1 MEEKLGFKELVCKKA
16 ATQVRRVGLE
26 EGTGEKS
33 QGWAGHRGERCLDRE
48 LRSEV
53 VDG

>member
-26 EGTGEKS
+26 EGTGEKVR
-33 QGWAGHRGERCLDRE
+33 AGLDIEERGVWTEN
-48 LRSEV
+48 
-53 VDG
+53 

>member
-33 QGWAGHRGERCLDRE
+33 QGWTKKKKAGLDIEERGVWTEN
-48 LRSEV
+48 
-53 VDG
+53 